1 MANKALNVMAQ
12 RVTQRLALS
21 VLALLLTAG
30 VAQAQTLEVSNARLS
45 LLPGNTPGAGYFE
58 LYNTGDETVTLV
70 GAQSPAFDSVEIH
83 VSSEH
88 DGMAHMHELTS
99 LEIASGERF
108 EFAPKGH
115 HLMFMRRVEPLN
127 VGDDVDVVLEFSDEQ
142 QLPVT
147 FNVVSPASM

>member
-21 VLALLLTAG
+21 ALALLLTAG

-58 LYNTGDETVTLV
+58 LYNAGDETVTLV

>member
-21 VLALLLTAG
+21 ALALLLTAG

-58 LYNTGDETVTLV
+58 LYNAGDEAVTLV

>member
-21 VLALLLTAG
+21 ALALLLTAG

-147 FNVVSPASM
+147 FNIVSPASM

>member
-1 MANKALNVMAQ
+1 MANKALNVTAQ

-21 VLALLLTAG
+21 ALALLLTAG
-30 VAQAQTLEVSNARLS
+30 VAQAQTLEVSNAQLS

-58 LYNTGDETVTLV
+58 LYNTGDEAVTLV
-70 GAQSPAFDSVEIH
+70 GAKSPAFDSVEIH

-99 LEIASGERF
+99 IEIASGERF

-127 VGDDVDVVLEFSDEQ
+127 IGDDVDVVLEFSDEQ

>member
-21 VLALLLTAG
+21 ALALLLTAG